1 VLKVHQA
8 TFARSGEAV
17 FAPVDLALAAGEA
30 LIVLGPNGCG
40 KTTLLRMLAGILRP
54 WQGKVVRHCQ
64 PAFLGHL
71 PAFKGDLSCRENLAF
86 QRRFHNGAGLDENR
100 ALARVGLAGLGLR
113 PARTLSAGQKR
124 RLGLAGLLVA
134 PRPLWLL
141 DEPYASLDDADAN
154 WSTDCWPSTS
164 PAAVPW
170 PCRPTSASRWSKS
183 TWSGWNW
190 PQRRPPH
197 DRAQHE
203 CTHCPRS
210 APGQSV
216 TAANR

>member
-1 VLKVHQA
+1 MSRMLETHQA
-8 TFARSGEAV
+8 TYARSGEPV
-17 FAPVDLALAAGEA
+17 FEPVDLALDAGQA

-54 WQGKVVRHCQ
+54 WQGKIIRHCQ

-86 QRRFHNGAGLDENR
+86 QRRFHGGAGLDESR

-134 PRPLWLL
+134 PGSLWLL
-141 DEPYASLDDADAN
+141 DEPYASLDDSGSELVDHLLTEHLAGGGAVAL
-154 WSTDCWPSTS
+154 SAHQRK
-164 PAAVPW
+164 PAIAVDPV
-170 PCRPTSASRWSKS
+170 RLELK
-183 TWSGWNW
+183 
-190 PQRRPPH
+190 
-197 DRAQHE
+197 
-203 CTHCPRS
+203 
-210 APGQSV
+210 
-216 TAANR
+216 AAEMLP

>member
-1 VLKVHQA
+1 MTRMLETRQA

-17 FAPVDLALAAGEA
+17 FAPVDLTLSNGQA

-40 KTTLLRMLAGILRP
+40 KTTLLRMLAGILSP
-54 WQGKVVRHCQ
+54 WQGEVIRHCQ

-86 QRRFHNGAGLDENR
+86 QRRFHGGDGIEENR

-134 PRPLWLL
+134 PRALWLL
-141 DEPYASLDDADAN
+141 DEPYASLDDTGCELVDRLLTEHLAGGG
-154 WSTDCWPSTS
+154 
-164 PAAVPW
+164 AVAL
-170 PCRPTSASRWSKS
+170 SAH
-183 TWSGWNW
+183 
-190 PQRRPPH
+190 QRKPVIEVELVRL
-197 DRAQHE
+197 E
-203 CTHCPRS
+203 L
-210 APGQSV
+210 
-216 TAANR
+216 TAAEVLT